1 MENDN
6 QANLSIVTNPSNPL
20 FEVVADIHTK
30 GMVYDESNHE
40 DFIRTIAI
48 GCNLA
53 GITRAEAK
61 RLIAERCNLQE
72 SVVSA
77 TVYAVY
83 REYVNDYAAKSLSYN
98 MKLRANDDEE
108 VWLKMPYLP
117 DYVFTKLPQILQS
130 AVLKFPDDKR
140 ERDVFFTGALAVLSG
155 LFPWV
160 HGVYRGKTVYPNL
173 YCFVVAPAGSGKG
186 SMIFA
191 KELGIPFHNKDRRL
205 FIPANIS
212 TAALYEELEITE
224 GTGILFESEADT
236 MSDAFKQDWGGYSTI
251 LRNAFQHESVSL
263 KRKDFGKDRRYLE
276 IPVPKLSVVLSG
288 TKNQIKGII
297 PDAENGLFSR
307 FLFYTFRSERVW
319 KDDTD
324 DDLSLDDFFKDL
336 ASEMLQI
343 IENVRSIE
351 NFKFTDEQRQIFN
364 ARFSAWFNEIVLF
377 FSEGSDGVIKRM
389 AWMTFRIAMILSLMR
404 KGSEDS
410 NNGNENENA
419 NETTLYCK
427 DIDFHLAFYLT
438 ATYIQHSLYMF
449 EYLNTNKSNQSVG
462 DRKLQLFFD
471 KLPSGEFSRAEAVQ
485 MGNEN
490 MNLSERTVDKYLGK
504 LRAAGYLIQ
513 DTYGKY
519 MKN

>member
-1 MENDN
+1 MQLIMGENLKTEAKTYN
-6 QANLSIVTNPSNPL
+6 TV
-20 FEVVADIHTK
+20 FEVVVDIHSG
-30 GMVYDESNHE
+30 GMDGENGNLE
-40 DFIRTIAI
+40 DFIRAIAI

-53 GITRAEAK
+53 GITLAEAK
-61 RLIAERCNLQE
+61 RMIAEKFDTEE

-83 REYVNDYAAKSLSYN
+83 REYMNDYATKSLPYN
-98 MKLRANDDEE
+98 QKLRVNDDED

-117 DYVFTKLPQILQS
+117 DDVFRQLPPILQR
-130 AVLKFPDDKR
+130 AVSVFDDKR

-160 HGVYRGKTVYPNL
+160 HGIYRGKTVYPNL

-336 ASEMLQI
+336 ASEMPQI

-364 ARFSAWFNEIVLF
+364 ARFKAWFNGIVMF
-377 FSEGSDGVIKRM
+377 FSEESDSVIKRM

-404 KGSEDS
+404 KGSENG
-410 NNGNENENA
+410 NNENENENA

-427 DIDFHLAFYLT
+427 NIDFHSAFYLT

-462 DRKLQLFFD
+462 DRKRQLFFD
-471 KLPSGEFSRAEAVQ
+471 KLPSDEFSRAEAVQ